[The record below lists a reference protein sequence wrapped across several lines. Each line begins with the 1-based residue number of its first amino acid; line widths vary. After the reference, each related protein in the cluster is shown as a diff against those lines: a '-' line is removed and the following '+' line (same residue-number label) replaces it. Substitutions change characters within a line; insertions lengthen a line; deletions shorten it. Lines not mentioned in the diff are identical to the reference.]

1 MAPAI
6 ALLLS
11 QFAPVIAKY
20 LGAGEKATKV
30 TEIVAD
36 IATRVSGAET
46 PEKAI
51 EIFQQNKEKA
61 WAFRLEVLAMETK
74 LEEAS
79 LLDMRDARKRDM
91 AFISS
96 GKRNWRADSIYFL
109 SVLVILLIVWI
120 IWQTPGLDEFVKATL
135 TLILGRFLGYLD
147 QIASFEFGTTRS
159 SQKKDDTIKTLTGE
173 K

>member
-46 PEKAI
+46 PEKAV
-51 EIFQQNKEKA
+51 EAFQQDKEKA
-61 WAFRLEVLAMETK
+61 WAFKLEVLAMETK
-74 LEEAS
+74 LEEAA
-79 LLDMRDARKRDM
+79 LLDMQDARKRDM
-91 AFISS
+91 AITAS
-96 GKRNWRADSIYFL
+96 GKRNIRADSMYLL
-109 SVLVILLIVWI
+109 SVIVVAMLAWA
-120 IWQTPGLDEFVKATL
+120 IWRNQELNEFAKATFS
-135 TLILGRFLGYLD
+135 LILGRFLGYLD
-147 QIASFEFGTTRS
+147 GIYAFEFGTTRS
-159 SQKKDDTIKTLTGE
+159 SQKKDDTIKSLSGD